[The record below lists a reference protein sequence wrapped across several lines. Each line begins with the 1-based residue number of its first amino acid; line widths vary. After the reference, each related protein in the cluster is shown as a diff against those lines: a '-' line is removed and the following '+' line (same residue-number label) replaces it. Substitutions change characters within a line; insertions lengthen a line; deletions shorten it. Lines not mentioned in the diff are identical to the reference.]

1 MRNLI
6 LFNLKERGVK
16 MVVMNI
22 ICVVIFAFLY
32 YLQDYIISYYP
43 AFAEKYMLRK
53 LKNKKEA
60 NEALFTLKPI
70 TYYIWFSLI
79 TQTTVG
85 YTGML
90 QAAGQ
95 PETFTSMRSNVF
107 KFLNILQ
114 LSSIFI
120 IPFITF

>member
-16 MVVMNI
+16 MVLMNI
-22 ICVVIFAFLY
+22 VCVVIFAFLY

-43 AFAEKYMLRK
+43 TFAEKYMLRK

-90 QAAGQ
+90 QGAGQ